1 MSDHDSWNPVQPSHR
16 TYDVGYRK
24 PPKATRFKPGQSG
37 NPGGRRRASLSARSS
52 AFQTL
57 LDREIAISTGD
68 RTETRSLEE
77 ALQLRTYQEA
87 LKGKAM
93 AIREVIGW
101 IIKREA
107 WIARHQPQQRRG
119 VVFAGTRQDPD
130 NADEILLLL
139 RIVAIN
145 PEKNTPDMKR
155 RQLLLEPWV
164 VKAALKKRGLAQSLR
179 KSQVENIRRC
189 TRDDGS
195 IIWPDGWAP

>member
-1 MSDHDSWNPVQPSHR
+1 MSDHESWNADHPSHR

-37 NPGGRRRASLSARSS
+37 NPGGRRRASMSTRSS
-52 AFQTL
+52 AFETL

-68 RTETRSLEE
+68 RMETRSLEE

-101 IIKREA
+101 ILKREA
-107 WIARHQPQQRRG
+107 WFAKHQPQQRRS

-130 NADEILLLL
+130 NADEVLLLL
-139 RIVAIN
+139 NIAGIN
-145 PEKNTPDMKR
+145 PARHLPNAKR

-164 VKAALKKRGLAQSLR
+164 VNAALRKRGLAGSLETR
-179 KSQVENIRRC
+179 QVENIRRC

-195 IIWPDGWAP
+195 ITWPDRVAP